1 MKTINEL
8 MEIIDINDIFFEKL
22 ELPNNVYGYYQN
34 SNAESYILISD
45 KVNLSNNESL
55 YKCILAEEI
64 GHYFTCIGNNVPHKS
79 NSYHSDL
86 LIEKQEVKAIKW
98 ATDYLIDTDLL
109 LDYLRHNTM
118 AKLSDIAD
126 HFQVTEDFIIRK
138 LEFMKRKDCFWQLKD
153 EIYLYLMDLPTIA
166 IVDIW
171 DPDFY
176 EYLDSY

>member
-1 MKTINEL
+1 MKNITEL
-8 MEIIDINDIFFEKL
+8 KQIIKQHNITFDEVA
-22 ELPNNVYGYYQN
+22 LPTSLLGYYQEDET
-34 SNAESYILISD
+34 SSYILLSD
-45 KVNLSNNESL
+45 DIRFQHDLPKV
-55 YKCILAEEI
+55 KCVLAEEI
-64 GHYFTCIGNNVPHKS
+64 GHYFTCIGNNVPYGS
-79 NSYHSDL
+79 NGYHTNL
-86 LIEKQEVKAIKW
+86 LIEKQETKAMKW

-109 LDYLRHNTM
+109 LGFLSDNTM
-118 AKLSDIAD
+118 AKVSDIAD

-138 LEFMKRKDCFWQLKD
+138 LEFMKRKDCFWQLKE